1 MNAFREYST
10 VGWIKDNT
18 AKIMLAV
25 AGIVIGVFFYGLNV
39 LYPMYLDDWFYTFN
53 LNGGERIDG
62 FVSIFHSQY
71 AHYFEWGGRVVL
83 HSIAQALLWF
93 GKSWADVLNTLAYVA
108 LVFAI
113 YFITNKKNKANPV
126 LFVYI
131 NVFIWFVLPSLS
143 QNLLWKT
150 GSANYLWGG
159 VILFAF
165 IYNYVSYYITRESKD
180 SVAKSAVLLLFGIL
194 AGWTNENMSVAL
206 LFFLIG
212 LILLLKYQKQRIPAW
227 MLFGLAGAVI
237 GCVLMLLSPG
247 NMVRSKNDLW
257 VAHQLR
263 ETDLSFYFYRFV
275 TVTKLAG
282 SYLLYPVVIYVALSA
297 LYWWKVKQDNKKEIF
312 LLSVL
317 FVCTSAV
324 ATAVMAG
331 SPMFPERAWFGILI
345 LLVTAAMLLYA
356 NIDFSGIV
364 FRSINYILFA
374 VVLVV
379 YVVSC
384 KDNYVEL
391 SKFSEISRQ
400 RETMII
406 EERNK
411 GIQDIVIYDH
421 IFQEQQS
428 CLIVLDLQD
437 WLMLDPGWDKRIGKY
452 YGVNTVVFKEKD
464 EGSL

>member
-39 LYPMYLDDWFYTFN
+39 LYPIYLDDWFYTFN
-53 LNGGERIDG
+53 LDGGEKIDG
-62 FVSIFHSQY
+62 FISIFHSQY

-93 GKSWADVLNTLAYVA
+93 GKSWADALNTLAYLA
-108 LVFAI
+108 LTFSI
-113 YFITNKKNKANPV
+113 YFITNKKNKANPI

-131 NVFIWFVLPSLS
+131 NIFIWFVLPSLS

-159 VILFAF
+159 VLLFGF
-165 IYNYVSYYITRESKD
+165 IYNYVSYYMTKESKD
-180 SVAKSAVLLLFGIL
+180 SIVKSTALLIFGIL
-194 AGWTNENMSVAL
+194 AGWTNENMCIAL

-227 MLFGLAGAVI
+227 MLFGLAGAAI

-282 SYLLYPVVIYVALSA
+282 RYLLYPVLIYVALSV
-297 LYWWKVKQDNKKEIF
+297 LYWWKGKQDNKKDIF

-345 LLVTAAMLLYA
+345 LLVTAGMLLYA
-356 NIDFSGIV
+356 NIDFSGIA
-364 FRSINYILFA
+364 FRSANYALFA
-374 VVLVV
+374 VVLIV

-421 IFQEQQS
+421 IFQEKQS

-452 YGVNTVVFKEKD
+452 YGVNTIVFKEKN

>member
-1 MNAFREYST
+1 MST
-10 VGWIKDNT
+10 PRKYVTADWIKDNGT
-18 AKIMLAV
+18 KIMLAI
-25 AGIVIGVFFYGLNV
+25 AGIVVGVFFYGLNV
-39 LYPMYLDDWFYTFN
+39 LYPVYLDDWFYTFN
-53 LNGGERIDG
+53 LDGGEKIDG
-62 FVSIFHSQY
+62 FISIFHSQY

-93 GKSWADVLNTLAYVA
+93 GKSWADVLNTLAY
-108 LVFAI
+108 LVLTFFI
-113 YFITNKKNKANPV
+113 YFIANKKNKANPV

-131 NVFIWFVLPSLS
+131 NIFIWFVLPSLS

-159 VILFAF
+159 VILFGF
-165 IYNYVSYYITRESKD
+165 IYNYVSYYIAKVSKD
-180 SVAKSAVLLLFGIL
+180 GVAKSAGLLFFGIL

-206 LFFLIG
+206 LFFLAG
-212 LILLLKYQKQRIPAW
+212 LILLLKYQRQRIPTW

-275 TVTKLAG
+275 TVTKLAS
-282 SYLLYPVVIYVALSA
+282 SYLLYSVLIYAALSA
-297 LYWWKVKQDNKKEIF
+297 LYWWKGKQESRKEIF
-312 LLSVL
+312 LLSML

-345 LLVTAAMLLYA
+345 LLVIAAMLLYA
-356 NIDFSGIV
+356 NIDFSGIA
-364 FRSINYILFA
+364 FRSVNYVLFA
-374 VVLVV
+374 VVLIV

-400 RETMII
+400 RDQMII

-411 GIQDIVIYDH
+411 GVRDIVIYDH
-421 IFQEQQS
+421 LFQEKQS

-452 YGVNTVVFKEKD
+452 YGVNTVVFKEKN
-464 EGSL
+464 EGNL